1 MINQDTFQKFLFE
14 ELQIRGEWVRLGE
27 SLQEATKNMSYPE
40 QVKALLGETIA
51 ASVLLTG
58 TLKFDGRLSIH
69 ARSMGGEG
77 QGPLSLLMAE
87 TTNLKTFKGVAHW
100 EGDVKTGLSLK
111 DYLGNAQLVITIDP
125 DKGNR
130 YQGIV
135 PMERDTLAECL
146 EQYFEMSEQLDT
158 HLLLGSDDQGCYGLM
173 LQKLPDYKSIDDQDA
188 WDRVIHL
195 AKTLTF
201 DELVSADNE
210 TLLVRLFHEE
220 KVITYQPEPVQFK
233 CSCSKERTA
242 ASIQSLGQEEALD
255 ILEHEAEIT
264 VDCQFCAARYTFDR
278 EEVQELFNLGSLH

>member
-1 MINQDTFQKFLFE
+1 MIDQDTFQKFLFE

-27 SLQEATKNMSYPE
+27 SFQQASKNMSYPSE
-40 QVKALLGETIA
+40 VKALLGETIA

-69 ARSMGGEG
+69 ARGEG
-77 QGPLSLLMAE
+77 ALSLLMAE

-100 EGDVKTGLSLK
+100 QGDIEEGLPLK

-125 DKGNR
+125 DRGSR

-135 PMERDTLAECL
+135 PLERETLSECL

-158 HLLLGSDDQGCYGLM
+158 YMLLGADELGCYGLM
-173 LQKLPDYKSIDDQDA
+173 LQKLPGYREIEDQDA
-188 WDRVIHL
+188 WDRVTQL
-195 AKTLTF
+195 AKTLSSE
-201 DELVSADNE
+201 ELVSTDNE

-220 KVITYQPEPVQFK
+220 KVITYQSEPVQFK

-242 ASIQSLGQEEALD
+242 ASIQSLGKEEALD

-278 EEVQELFNLGSLH
+278 TDVQNLFDLGEPH

>member
-1 MINQDTFQKFLFE
+1 MIDQDTFQKFLFE

-27 SLQEATKNMSYPE
+27 SFQQASKNMSYPSE
-40 QVKALLGETIA
+40 VKALLGETIA

-69 ARSMGGEG
+69 ARGEG
-77 QGPLSLLMAE
+77 ALSLLMAE

-100 EGDVKTGLSLK
+100 QGDIEEGLPLK

-125 DKGNR
+125 DRGNR

-135 PMERDTLAECL
+135 PLERETLSECL

-158 HLLLGSDDQGCYGLM
+158 YMLLGADELGCYGLM
-173 LQKLPDYKSIDDQDA
+173 LQKLPGYREIEDQDA
-188 WDRVIHL
+188 WDRVTQL
-195 AKTLTF
+195 AKTLSSE
-201 DELVSADNE
+201 ELVSTDNE

-220 KVITYQPEPVQFK
+220 KVITYQSEPVQFK

-242 ASIQSLGQEEALD
+242 ASIQSLGKEEALD

-278 EEVQELFNLGSLH
+278 TDVQNLFDLGEPH